1 MTTLK
6 SNVIEPSTGTN
17 LSLGAAGDLI
27 EVSND
32 ALQLN
37 TWKDSG
43 GNTLF
48 TSDGS
53 GNLSSINSALDIG
66 GGPKLLQTQ
75 AVTDTASVSFTS
87 YLDDT
92 YDHYMIM
99 WTDVRPATDSANFT
113 FQGSTDSGVS
123 YNTTM
128 QTSMTRCY
136 HLDGG
141 QNSANFLYDTGS
153 DQANGTAF
161 QKLAEELENGYVQ
174 NDQAYPRP
182 GASGIMHLYDPS
194 QTIYV
199 KQFYAQMQNY
209 YAGSG
214 TNSLFLAGYF
224 NTTSPINALQ
234 FKMSSGNITNAKI
247 KLYGIR

>member
-1 MTTLK
+1 MSTLK
-6 SNVIEPSTGTN
+6 SNVIEPATGTN
-17 LSLGAAGDLI
+17 LTLGASGDTI
-27 EVSND
+27 EVVGD

-43 GNTLF
+43 GNTILE
-48 TSDGS
+48 TDGA
-53 GNLSSINSALDIG
+53 GTLTTVNSSLDIG

-182 GASGIMHLYDPS
+182 GASGIMHLYNPS

-224 NTTSPINALQ
+224 NTLSPINALQ